1 VPAHVLECQR
11 VVCPVLCGSRRRV
24 TQKTRPPSARA
35 TTRNAHARTGTG
47 AYGAEGFHSTAQTR
61 PAAPVSLEPRT
72 DAPRA
77 SASRSPE
84 RTRPKACFYAPS
96 EQRRTDRSPRRL
108 PRARSPQAPGRS
120 SQSSADVGVL
130 RGRSRTPR
138 DAEYVTSP
146 PRPHRR
152 ARPEPA
158 RFRCQVSRPIPTVRD
173 STVCYPRV
181 RNGFFA
187 SEGHFFLGPRVA
199 ERAQTLPTRARAG
212 RRVRE
217 RTADRLVEAPTYV
230 LADRPAPVGPPR
242 ARARARSPRT
252 PVRDATS
259 ARRDAIELFRTSVS
273 SFLTPPPPSTDPPFS
288 NPSYVSSTQS
298 SPRTVAAKPRR
309 AAGWR
314 PWRAASPP

>member
-199 ERAQTLPTRARAG
+199 DGRRHFPPRAGRKARSRADRRSSRRGADVRPRRSTRAR
-212 RRVRE
+212 
-217 RTADRLVEAPTYV
+217 
-230 LADRPAPVGPPR
+230 RPA
-242 ARARARSPRT
+242 ARPRARSPRRRFGT
-252 PVRDATS
+252 ATS
-259 ARRDAIELFRTSVS
+259 ARRDAIELFGHPSRRS
-273 SFLTPPPPSTDPPFS
+273 SLRLPPSTDPPFS

>member
-1 VPAHVLECQR
+1 MTEPIRNPRIRASTRSRVPACRVSRSLWLE
-11 VVCPVLCGSRRRV
+11 
-24 TQKTRPPSARA
+24 KTRDTENATPIGSSHNAQRTRSNRYGSLRRGRIPFDRSDSPGRAPARL
-35 TTRNAHARTGTG
+35 
-47 AYGAEGFHSTAQTR
+47 
-61 PAAPVSLEPRT
+61 PLEPRT

-77 SASRSPE
+77 LASRSPE

-138 DAEYVTSP
+138 DAEYVTAP

-199 ERAQTLPTRARAG
+199 DG
-212 RRVRE
+212 RRHFPPARGQEGAFASGPQIVSSRRR
-217 RTADRLVEAPTYV
+217 RTSSPIDP
-230 LADRPAPVGPPR
+230 RPSARR

-252 PVRDATS
+252 PVRDGHVRAS
-259 ARRDAIELFRTSVS
+259 RAIELFGHSVS
-273 SFLTPPPPSTDPPFS
+273 SLLTPT
-288 NPSYVSSTQS
+288 
-298 SPRTVAAKPRR
+298 SPLD
-309 AAGWR
+309 
-314 PWRAASPP
+314 

>member
-1 VPAHVLECQR
+1 MPACRVSRSLWLE
-11 VVCPVLCGSRRRV
+11 
-24 TQKTRPPSARA
+24 KTRDTENATPIGSSHNAQRTRSNRYGSLRRGRIPFDRSDSPGRAPARL
-35 TTRNAHARTGTG
+35 
-47 AYGAEGFHSTAQTR
+47 
-61 PAAPVSLEPRT
+61 PLEPRT

-77 SASRSPE
+77 LASRSPE

-242 ARARARSPRT
+242 GDPRARAVAPT
-252 PVRDATS
+252 PVRDGHVRAS
-259 ARRDAIELFRTSVS
+259 GRDRTFRTSVS
-273 SFLTPPPPSTDPPFS
+273 SFLTPPSALD
-288 NPSYVSSTQS
+288 
-298 SPRTVAAKPRR
+298 
-309 AAGWR
+309 
-314 PWRAASPP
+314 

>member
-1 VPAHVLECQR
+1 MPAHVLECQR

-199 ERAQTLPTRARAG
+199 DGRRHFPPARGQEGAFASGPQIVSSRRRRTSSPIDPRPSARRARAVAPDAGSG
-212 RRVRE
+212 RHVRAS
-217 RTADRLVEAPTYV
+217 R
-230 LADRPAPVGPPR
+230 
-242 ARARARSPRT
+242 
-252 PVRDATS
+252 
-259 ARRDAIELFRTSVS
+259 AIELFRTSVS
-273 SFLTPPPPSTDPPFS
+273 SFLTPPSALD
-288 NPSYVSSTQS
+288 
-298 SPRTVAAKPRR
+298 
-309 AAGWR
+309 
-314 PWRAASPP
+314 

>member
-199 ERAQTLPTRARAG
+199 DGRRHFPPARGQEGAFASGPQIVSSRRRRTSSPIDPRPSARRAG
-212 RRVRE
+212 
-217 RTADRLVEAPTYV
+217 T
-230 LADRPAPVGPPR
+230 
-242 ARARARSPRT
+242 RARARSPRT
-252 PVRDATS
+252 PVRDGHVRAS
-259 ARRDAIELFRTSVS
+259 GRDRTFRTSVS
-273 SFLTPPPPSTDPPFS
+273 SFLTPPSALD
-288 NPSYVSSTQS
+288 
-298 SPRTVAAKPRR
+298 
-309 AAGWR
+309 
-314 PWRAASPP
+314 